1 MNERDWAD
9 HFSRDVDSL
18 LKEAG
23 RMDSEPA
30 PTEYRQA
37 LDLARTLATTDFSAE
52 SRGRHALRRRL
63 LGQIDAREERQRRK
77 RHPMRNLFWQRHP
90 AVTLAAVLAAF
101 FLLGSVS
108 LFSPQVRGMAARS
121 LKAGIEIVL
130 QRVRVREVRPERR
143 WELPPSEIP
152 TYATVAEAQQH
163 VDFPIREPAYLP
175 PGFRLEGVQV
185 PDASSVGLGYRRET
199 EDRGIELLYLSQS
212 SLAGKVAEYAD
223 YPGEIQE
230 IELQGRRAVWG
241 TDKQMNLLIWEDED
255 MVFVLH
261 STLPLTE
268 MQDVAIS
275 LFDD

>member
-1 MNERDWAD
+1 MRTRPTIDIDQE
-9 HFSRDVDSL
+9 FSKNLDQIL
-18 LKEAG
+18 QGETAEACNSV
-23 RMDSEPA
+23 SE
-30 PTEYRQA
+30 EYRA
-37 LDLARTLATTDFSAE
+37 TLEFAEMLARSKPFPRPAFRDGLKRKVMHRLGLSGEVRSQRSAQ
-52 SRGRHALRRRL
+52 LYPRRRV
-63 LGQIDAREERQRRK
+63 
-77 RHPMRNLFWQRHP
+77 M
-90 AVTLAAVLAAF
+90 V
-101 FLLGSVS
+101 
-108 LFSPQVRGMAARS
+108 MAALLLFCLSGLTLLQARGS
-121 LKAGIEIVL
+121 LVAAWEGIVNYLEHIG
-130 QRVRVREVRPERR
+130 VREVKPERR
-143 WELPPSEIP
+143 WELPPSEVP
-152 TYATVAEAQQH
+152 TYATVAEAQRH

-268 MQDVAIS
+268 MQNVAIS
-275 LFDD
+275 LFDE